1 MPGEMS
7 FRRVLA
13 AVLLASLAVVVL
25 PPRILPARAAAVPAL
40 DHVFV
45 IVMEN
50 SSYNQIIGSVDAPF
64 INSLVPTGGLA
75 ANYRAITH
83 PSLPN
88 YLALVGG
95 DTFGV
100 VNDCTDC
107 FISAPNIADN
117 LEAAG
122 KSWKAYME
130 AMPSPCFVGDSYP
143 YVQKHDPFVY
153 FDSVRTDTV
162 RCESHVVPYSQLASD
177 LLSAT
182 TTPNYAFITPD
193 ICNDM
198 HDCSI
203 ATGDAW
209 LGVAVPQILASPA
222 FTTQNSLLVVVWDED
237 DSSGANQVPLLLIG
251 GGVTP
256 NFQSSVAYDHY
267 SLLRTLENGLG
278 LPALTANDAGA
289 TPMDDFFGTVPV
301 APINSGR
308 APLPK
313 TQAVRGR

>member
-7 FRRVLA
+7 FRRKLA
-13 AVLLASLAVVVL
+13 AALLAGLAVLVL
-25 PPRILPARAAAVPAL
+25 PPRALPVRAAGVPAF

-50 SSYNQIIGSVDAPF
+50 TSYNQIIGSVDAPF

-75 ANYRAITH
+75 ANYSAITH

-107 FISAPNIADN
+107 FISAPTIADN

-122 KSWKAYME
+122 KSWTAYE
-130 AMPSPCFVGDSYP
+130 ESMPSPCFVGDSYP
-143 YVQKHDPFVY
+143 YVQKHDPFIY
-153 FDSVRTDTV
+153 FDGIRTDTA
-162 RCESHVVPYSQLASD
+162 RCQSHIVQYSQLASD
-177 LLSAT
+177 LQSAS
-182 TTPNYAFITPD
+182 TTPAFAFITPD

-203 ATGDAW
+203 GTGDAW
-209 LGVAVPQILASPA
+209 LGTEVPQILASPA
-222 FTTQNSLLVVVWDED
+222 FTTQNSLLIVVWDED
-237 DSSGANQVPLLLIG
+237 DSSGSNQVPLLLTG
-251 GGVTP
+251 RGVTP

-267 SLLRTLENGLG
+267 ALLRTVEDALG
-278 LPALTANDAGA
+278 LPTLTANDAGA
-289 TPMDDFFGTVPV
+289 TPMGDFFATSPV
-301 APINSGR
+301 RVN
-308 APLPK
+308 K
-313 TQAVRGR
+313 TPSTPSSPSP